1 MLGQGR
7 EKRQLW
13 KALMEHKFTI
23 IYRVNNDIPICPDHI
38 HKEIKKAIASVQA
51 DIDYKKLNGEHKLEI
66 QPAGSW
72 FK

>member
-1 MLGQGR
+1 
-7 EKRQLW
+7 
-13 KALMEHKFTI
+13 MEHKFTI

-66 QPAGSW
+66 QPAGPW
-72 FK
+72 FE

>member
-1 MLGQGR
+1 
-7 EKRQLW
+7 
-13 KALMEHKFTI
+13 MEHKFTI

-66 QPAGSW
+66 QPVGSW
-72 FK
+72 FE